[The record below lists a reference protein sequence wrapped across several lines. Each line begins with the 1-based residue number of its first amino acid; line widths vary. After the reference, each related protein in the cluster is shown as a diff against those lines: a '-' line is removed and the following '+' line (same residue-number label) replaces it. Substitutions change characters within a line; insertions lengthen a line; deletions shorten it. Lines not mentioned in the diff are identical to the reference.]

1 MQWPGAEKS
10 QRGYVNL
17 GTEGA
22 GSGTMAFDSEEFL
35 KNLTTKPGVYRM
47 HDAAGKTLY
56 VGKAKNLR
64 NRVTSYF
71 RAKGLQTKTMA
82 MVAKI
87 ESIEITVTASET
99 EALLLEQ
106 NLIKA
111 QRPPYNITLRDDK
124 SYPFVHIS
132 ADHEFP
138 QLRFHRGSKG
148 KTGQYFGPYPSASSV
163 RDSLNLLQKLFR
175 VRQCDDNFFRNRSR
189 PCLQYQIQRCSAPC
203 VGKISAADYQQ
214 DVDLAA
220 LFLQGKSANVMKV
233 FQDKMEQSS
242 GRMDYEKAAQYRD
255 QISHLRRI
263 QERQYVHGEKGDV
276 DVFALAEDA
285 GRCCIQVLFVRNGQ
299 LLGQKSH
306 HISNDLGLDTAALLQ
321 AFLSQY
327 YLGGEQYE
335 LPQTIIVS
343 DHSAEFD
350 ILCKALEQRAER
362 KIQLSK
368 AFRGQRAR
376 WLALAADNAAVNLQA
391 RVAAR
396 SQMKARFGDLQS
408 VLSLPHS
415 PQRLECFDISHTM
428 GEATVASCVVFDN
441 SGPLSS
447 DYRRFNIEGV
457 IGGDDYAA
465 MEQALTRR
473 YERLKDSQA
482 QLPDLLVIDGGMG
495 QVRRALQVLATL
507 DLDQEINVLGI
518 AKGPDRK
525 SGLERFFLGTTA
537 VPIDGRSPAAHL
549 LQHIRDEAHRFAITG
564 HRQRRA
570 KARNQSQLEGV
581 AGVGAKKRRQ
591 LLLHFGSI
599 GAIKGASIE
608 ELCKVKGI
616 SNSIA
621 SEIYK
626 HFH

>member
-1 MQWPGAEKS
+1 
-10 QRGYVNL
+10 
-17 GTEGA
+17 
-22 GSGTMAFDSEEFL
+22 MAFDSENFL
-35 KNLTTKPGVYRM
+35 KNLTTKSGVYRM
-47 HDAAGKTLY
+47 FDSKGQTLY

-64 NRVTSYF
+64 SRVTSYF

-87 ESIEITVTASET
+87 ADIEITVTASEM

-111 QRPPYNITLRDDK
+111 QRPPYNISLRDDK
-124 SYPFVHIS
+124 SYPFVHITG
-132 ADHEFP
+132 HPEFP

-148 KTGQYFGPYPSASSV
+148 KTGEYFGPYPSAASV
-163 RDSLNLLQKLFR
+163 RDSLNLLQKLFL

-203 VGKISAADYQQ
+203 VGHITADEYQQ
-214 DVDLAA
+214 DVQLAT
-220 LFLQGKSANVMKV
+220 LFLQGKSANVLKV
-233 FQDKMEQSS
+233 FQDKMEKAAEALEF
-242 GRMDYEKAAQYRD
+242 EKAARYRD

-263 QERQYVHGEKGDV
+263 QERQYVHGAKGDV

-285 GRCCIQVLFVRNGQ
+285 GRCCVQALFVRNGQ
-299 LLGQKSH
+299 VLGQKSH
-306 HISNDLGLDTAALLQ
+306 YVSNELAIDRAALLH

-327 YLGGEQYE
+327 YLTGDHFDPPSTV
-335 LPQTIIVS
+335 LVS
-343 DHSAEFD
+343 DYNDDFGV
-350 ILCKALEQRAER
+350 LQRALEERANR
-362 KIQLSK
+362 KIHLSK

-376 WLALAADNAAVNLQA
+376 WVGLAADNAAVNLQA
-391 RVAAR
+391 RGAAR
-396 SQMKARFGDLQS
+396 SQMNTRFADLQS
-408 VLSLPHS
+408 ALSLAS
-415 PQRLECFDISHTM
+415 PPRRLECFDISHTM
-428 GEATVASCVVFDN
+428 GEATVASCVVFDE

-447 DYRRFNIEGV
+447 DYRRFNVTDIV
-457 IGGDDYAA
+457 GGDDYAA

-473 YERLKDSQA
+473 YKRLKDGEG
-482 QLPDLLVIDGGMG
+482 QLPDLLVIDGGLG
-495 QVRRALQVLATL
+495 QVNRALQVLGALQL
-507 DLDQEINVLGI
+507 DHEVGVLGI

-525 SGLERFFLGTTA
+525 AGLERFFLGSVA
-537 VPIDGRSPAAHL
+537 VHIDGHSPAAHL

-570 KARNQSQLEGV
+570 KARNQSLLEGI

-599 GAIKGASIE
+599 SAIKGASIE
-608 ELCKVKGI
+608 ELSKVQGI
-616 SNSIA
+616 SKAIA
-621 SEIYK
+621 ADIYK